1 MTQALKEQYITGIQ
15 QIGIGVKD
23 LQVSKMWYKKHLGM
37 EVQVFDDQADAPL
50 MTQYTGGKV
59 QSRQA
64 LLSMNIAGGGGM
76 EVWQYVSRT
85 PQAAAIKPLMGDLG
99 IFAGK
104 MKSNDVAASY
114 QYHRAAQLTVSEL
127 FTNPEG
133 EKHYWLQDLHG
144 NWFNVVKGK
153 EWFRQPDAEKQVGGV
168 YGAVIGVSDIEKALK
183 LYKDVLCV
191 NEIVYD
197 VTGPFS
203 DMPESDTHQ
212 YRRVL
217 LRKSGSGI
225 GAFSRLIGGI
235 EIELVQVLDRKPVKI
250 YENRFWGDLGFI
262 HLCFD
267 VLDMN
272 RLKQLATKAGFAF
285 TVDSADSFSMGQA
298 AGRFAYLEDP
308 DQTLIELVET
318 HKVPIVKK
326 IGWYLDLKKRGVE
339 KPLPNWMIGCMAF
352 SKVK

>member
-1 MTQALKEQYITGIQ
+1 MTQSHQQQYITGIQ

-23 LQVSKMWYKKHLGM
+23 LQVSKMWYKQFLGM

-76 EVWQYVSRT
+76 EVWQYVSRE
-85 PQAAAIKPLMGDLG
+85 PQAAKEVPLMGDLG

-104 MKSNDVAASY
+104 MKSQDVAASY
-114 QYHRAAQLTVSEL
+114 QYHKAAGLKISEL
-127 FTNPEG
+127 FTNPKG
-133 EKHYWLQDLHG
+133 ENYYWLQDPQG
-144 NWFNVVKGK
+144 NWFNVVKGN
-153 EWFRQPDAEKQVGGV
+153 EWFRKPDGEKHMGGV
-168 YGAVIGVSDIEKALK
+168 YGAVIGVSNIDNAMK

-197 VTGPFS
+197 VTGPFE
-203 DMPESDTHQ
+203 DMPQKDTHQ

-217 LRKSGSGI
+217 LRKKGSGI
-225 GAFSRLIGGI
+225 GAFSQLIGGI
-235 EIELVQVLDRKPVKI
+235 EIELVQVLDRVPKKI
-250 YENRFWGDLGFI
+250 YADRFWGDLGFI

-267 VLDMN
+267 VIDMN
-272 RLKQLATKAGFAF
+272 HLKQVASKAGFAF

-326 IGWYLDLKKRGVE
+326 IGWYLDLKKRGVD